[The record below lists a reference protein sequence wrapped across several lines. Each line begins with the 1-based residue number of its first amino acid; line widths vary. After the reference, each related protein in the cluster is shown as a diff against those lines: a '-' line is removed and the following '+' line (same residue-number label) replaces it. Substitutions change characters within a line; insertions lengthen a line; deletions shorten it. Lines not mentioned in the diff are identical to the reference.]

1 MKVSIKVGL
10 TKLAFEIALPAVLLC
25 AATAEAFGQPS
36 GYTVIAG
43 GYRSA
48 TYSAARP
55 SGPSI
60 LEIPDA
66 SGSSTPIP
74 SPQMSQGKTVEVA
87 PTRPM
92 TETEQHVRVVGPK
105 FFPDP
110 EEAIDLRGPART
122 PDQ

>member
-25 AATAEAFGQPS
+25 AATAEAFGQP
-36 GYTVIAG
+36 TVIAG

-74 SPQMSQGKTVEVA
+74 SPQMSQGKTVEAA